1 MHELSSVISHNFDHV
16 VNFSAR
22 IRFSPEKDWP
32 INAGLDGVIAKLE
45 GISRGDVS
53 MADVIVLAGYTA
65 IENDGGNTMPFCGN
79 RVDASDAA
87 YSENLAPRDY
97 YLTTEAK
104 VKDDIVV
111 RGMTLKQGV
120 ALYGMP
126 TEVFAFGEIFSILKT
141 GTVSSATVKTGTV
154 SSGTVTANGETYAL
168 TAEQEALV
176 NDLALKAIVDEYA
189 DDEAAFKT
197 AFAEAWVYMMN
208 AGRYTG
214 PTSNYCDDPSSA
226 FAVSAAVTVGGV
238 LALALALIM

>member
-1 MHELSSVISHNFDHV
+1 M
-16 VNFSAR
+16 NFSAR

-214 PTSNYCDDPSSA
+214 PTSNYCDEPSSA